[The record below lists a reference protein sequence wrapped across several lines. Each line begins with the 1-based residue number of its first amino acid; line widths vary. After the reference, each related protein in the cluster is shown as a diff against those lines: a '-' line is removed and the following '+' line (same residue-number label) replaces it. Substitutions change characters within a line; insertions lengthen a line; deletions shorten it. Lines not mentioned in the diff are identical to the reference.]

1 MRAPIVDSKH
11 KKEKPLKV
19 AFFYYDGFSEFEIV
33 LIGLFFKKHDLI
45 TIALEK
51 RDYRSEENQRF
62 CVDTTLGEVDVDAID
77 LLVIPGGE
85 PYPLVENQEL
95 KRFIEEAARK
105 NKKIAGICGGASLLA
120 GLGILKRK
128 KCTGMTSGVTP
139 KYKSFEYYK
148 ESIVSDEHV
157 VVDGNIITAQG
168 QAYVEF
174 AVELARQMGLYS
186 DEEEPLEDIKW
197 FKNIR

>member
-1 MRAPIVDSKH
+1 
-11 KKEKPLKV
+11 LKV

-62 CVDTTLGEVDVDAID
+62 CVDKTLGEVDVDAID

-95 KRFIEEAARK
+95 KSFVEEAAHK
-105 NKKIAGICGGASLLA
+105 NRKIAGICGGASLLA
-120 GLGILKRK
+120 GLGILKGK
-128 KCTGMTSGVTP
+128 KCTGMTSGVIP
-139 KYKSFEYYK
+139 KYKSFEYYT

-157 VVDGNIITAQG
+157 VVDGNLITAQG

-186 DEEEPLEDIKW
+186 DKEEPLEDIKW